1 MKNTFKKLI
10 AALRG
15 RSPEPEYAVAKCGK
29 NTLYAL
35 KIKI

>member
-1 MKNTFKKLI
+1 MKNTIKKLI
-10 AALRG
+10 AVLRG

-29 NTLYAL
+29 STLYVL